1 MLNNIVDPAILHRML
16 EQTGIQPPSG
26 PSETPPRPVPPQH
39 LSQSAFAPSP
49 AHVPFQSPLP
59 MATMPPPSTLPPAS
73 AMFPPANVSYYRPP
87 PTAGAPLASLQT
99 APSPPVPQ
107 HAATAATP
115 AISESQ
121 RVRTLL
127 YQVFMKSMLI
137 LLVQGHVNASIS
149 SNTGP
154 G

>member
-16 EQTGIQPPSG
+16 EQTGIQPPGG
-26 PSETPPRPVPPQH
+26 PSETPPRPPQH
-39 LSQSAFAPSP
+39 LSQPAFAPSP

-73 AMFPPANVSYYRPP
+73 AMFPPTNVSYYRPP
-87 PTAGAPLASLQT
+87 PTAGVPLASLQA

-107 HAATAATP
+107 HATTVATP

-121 RVRTLL
+121 RVRTLSGIHEIHA
-127 YQVFMKSMLI
+127 YPPYSR
-137 LLVQGHVNASIS
+137 
-149 SNTGP
+149 P
-154 G
+154 C